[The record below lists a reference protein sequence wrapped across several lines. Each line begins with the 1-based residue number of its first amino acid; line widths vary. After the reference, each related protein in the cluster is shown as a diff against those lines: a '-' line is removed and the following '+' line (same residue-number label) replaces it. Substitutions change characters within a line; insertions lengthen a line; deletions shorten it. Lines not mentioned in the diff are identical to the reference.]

1 MITRIII
8 SYFQYENYIILTR
21 IIVKSLISADL
32 NASAAQD
39 QKTPNLLTH
48 WVIEFEKPRATA
60 WYLVLVVYWWF
71 TEV

>member
-48 WVIEFEKPRATA
+48 
-60 WYLVLVVYWWF
+60 
-71 TEV
+71 